1 MVPVR
6 IASLAVDP
14 RSNQPVL
21 LLKPLN
27 EEPGTG
33 QLLPIWI
40 GQPEATSILLALE
53 GTELPRPLTH
63 DLMKSLLE
71 TLDSY
76 VERVEITRVDEGTF
90 FAAITIRA
98 EERRLVVDAR
108 PSDSIALAIR
118 MGAPIF
124 VAEQVLDGGRGSR
137 RYRLPYRRRGRA
149 RGVPDVPGL
158 RRTLRLPEL
167 IRARRRVAATR
178 I

>member
-14 RSNQPVL
+14 RSSQPVL
-21 LLKPLN
+21 LLKPLD

-33 QLLPIWI
+33 RLLPIWI
-40 GQPEATSILLALE
+40 GQPEATAILLALE

-90 FAAITIRA
+90 FAAITVRA
-98 EERRLVVDAR
+98 EERTLVVDAR

-124 VAEQVLDGGRGSR
+124 VAEEVLRE
-137 RYRLPYRRRGRA
+137 A
-149 RGVPDVPGL
+149 AVPDDTGAPTDEEAEL
-158 RRTLRLPEL
+158 EAFRTFLDSVEPSDFQS
-167 IRARRRVAATR
+167 
-178 I
+178 

>member
-1 MVPVR
+1 MVLVR

-33 QLLPIWI
+33 RLLPIWI

-53 GTELPRPLTH
+53 GTEMPRPLTH
-63 DLMKSLLE
+63 DLMKGLLDA
-71 TLDSY
+71 LGSDL
-76 VERVEITRVDEGTF
+76 ERVEITRVDEGTF
-90 FAAITIRA
+90 YATLTLRTDTDTLI
-98 EERRLVVDAR
+98 VDAR

-124 VAEQVLDGGRGSR
+124 VAEEVLS
-137 RYRLPYRRRGRA
+137 A
-149 RGVPDVPGL
+149 AAVPDETGQPADEEA
-158 RRTLRLPEL
+158 EL
-167 IRARRRVAATR
+167 EAFRQFLDSVEPSDFQS
-178 I
+178 